1 MEYDKNYDFAISL
14 LIEQYGELFNTFPQE
29 AKDVVIEQKRQ
40 ILNMN
45 WEQDNLRKAE
55 ERSKKA
61 REMAKQMKS
70 KMQIERLGQSS
81 MGAYKRYKS
90 VSISMEESCE
100 YKHVEPYPTIVDGA
114 KIRGFRKE
122 TILGMKHRIIN
133 AIRESESYQNIT
145 RTPVSYMYFKMYNN
159 GKICGSTRTISVYE
173 DTFEEDVEA
182 LFIAYDNIVK
192 HINDT
197 VYGYESLF
205 SQDANVYTVF
215 YMTALYFPSPRSVF
229 LLYFAL
235 HI

>member
-90 VSISMEESCE
+90 VSISMEESWEC
-100 YKHVEPYPTIVDGA
+100 KHVEPFPPNDHRSGNHRSKRFASGLA
-114 KIRGFRKE
+114 KYRVMC
-122 TILGMKHRIIN
+122 L
-133 AIRESESYQNIT
+133 
-145 RTPVSYMYFKMYNN
+145 
-159 GKICGSTRTISVYE
+159 
-173 DTFEEDVEA
+173 
-182 LFIAYDNIVK
+182 
-192 HINDT
+192 
-197 VYGYESLF
+197 
-205 SQDANVYTVF
+205 
-215 YMTALYFPSPRSVF
+215 
-229 LLYFAL
+229 
-235 HI
+235 